1 MKPTRLIGGA
11 ILCAAL
17 ASPAAAAGLRI
28 TIQNFAPS
36 GGLSLT
42 PVYTAFHNGS
52 VDLFDAGSSA
62 SAGIEEIA
70 ELGSFGTLMGE
81 RLAIQADSQ
90 GAVVTAGGP
99 PTIDPG
105 ETGVTEVDIVDPAG
119 NRFFSFFSMI
129 VPTNDTFFGNDDATA
144 FELFDAAGNFLG
156 PQTIEITSDFIF
168 DAGTEANDFTN
179 GPAFVVGAD
188 ATAGAVTSDPIAPAT
203 DIGLS
208 TIAGTL
214 ETPAGLFDPAFA
226 SIEGVVASIT
236 VEQVAPVPLPATAWM
251 LLAGVGGLAVAGRRR
266 KARAA

>member
-1 MKPTRLIGGA
+1 MRPAHLLGGA

-52 VDLFDAGSSA
+52 VDLFDAGGTA

-70 ELGSFGTLMGE
+70 ELGSFGTLTGE
-81 RLAIQADSQ
+81 RLAQQANSQ

-99 PTIDPG
+99 PTIDAG
-105 ETGVTEVDIVDPAG
+105 ETGVTEVDIVDPAE

-129 VPTNDTFFGNDDATA
+129 VPTNDTFFGNDDAEGFA
-144 FELFDAAGNFLG
+144 LFDAAGAFLG

-168 DAGTEANDFTN
+168 DAGTEANDFAN

-188 ATAGAVTSDPIAPAT
+188 ATAGTVTNDPIALAADPGFGS
-203 DIGLS
+203 IV
-208 TIAGTL
+208 GTL
-214 ETPAGLFDPAFA
+214 TTPAGLFDPSLA
-226 SIEGVVASIT
+226 SLDGVIASIT
-236 VEQVAPVPLPATAWM
+236 IEQIAPVPLPASAFM
-251 LLAGVGGLAVAGRRR
+251 LLAGLGGLAFAGSRRGGS
-266 KARAA
+266 